1 MSIEKILEKFRQT
14 NMFFPISPV
23 SMGYETLLTERF
35 FFLSFHSVCEAMWQR
50 SKWNAAA
57 SRSETR
63 FNFYKT
69 TFVKIQNDIDCIDSF
84 EKNLQKLYCIF

>member
-1 MSIEKILEKFRQT
+1 
-14 NMFFPISPV
+14 
-23 SMGYETLLTERF
+23 MGYETLLTERF

-63 FNFYKT
+63 IDFYT
-69 TFVKIQNDIDCIDSF
+69 PFV
-84 EKNLQKLYCIF
+84 LIFLDNIAMAFIN